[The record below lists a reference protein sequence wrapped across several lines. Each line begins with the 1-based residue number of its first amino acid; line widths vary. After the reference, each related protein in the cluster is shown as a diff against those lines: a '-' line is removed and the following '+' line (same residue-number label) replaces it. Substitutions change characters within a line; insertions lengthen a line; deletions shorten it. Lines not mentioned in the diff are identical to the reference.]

1 MVSPLRL
8 LAVLFLLC
16 ACSGA
21 SIAPVPGPQ
30 AERGRLLFLA
40 SCTACHSLEGEPG
53 GGPSLKGL
61 PGSRIEVRDATGKL
75 QILTA
80 DDAYLIRAI
89 IAPQVELR
97 EPWPASMPTWNGSP
111 EELQDLLAFLKE
123 HFSTQSV
130 TAP

>member
-1 MVSPLRL
+1 ML
-8 LAVLFLLC
+8 LS
-16 ACSGA
+16 ACTGA
-21 SIAPVPGPQ
+21 SNAPVSVTPT
-30 AERGRLLFLA
+30 ERGRLLFLA
-40 SCTACHSLEGEPG
+40 SCTACHSLDSEVG

-61 PGSRIEVRDATGKL
+61 PGSRIEIRDASGKL

-80 DDAYLIRAI
+80 DDGYLIRAI

-111 EELQDLLAFLKE
+111 EELQDLLSFLKE
-123 HFSTQSV
+123 HFGTQSV